1 LLPDN
6 VADFAPKG
14 ESPLAAAPGFVD
26 VACPTCGRPARRD
39 TDTMDTFVDSSWYF
53 LRYCSPWESE
63 RAFDDRAVSRWM
75 PVDHYTGGIEHAILH
90 LLYSRFLVKA
100 LYDMELLSFTEPF
113 IALLNQGMVIMRG
126 GKMSK

>member
-1 LLPDN
+1 
-6 VADFAPKG
+6 
-14 ESPLAAAPGFVD
+14 
-26 VACPTCGRPARRD
+26 
-39 TDTMDTFVDSSWYF
+39 
-53 LRYCSPWESE
+53 RYCSPWESE

-126 GKMSK
+126 GKMSKSKGNLVEFSQERARWGSDTVRVTMLFAGPPEDDVDWATVSAKGVRD